1 MITNFSY
8 TNRMDVKVSAP
19 GIEKLRATIKNQQKK
34 KKEALNATGSATGA
48 SAEGMTSVKEEDYK

>member
-1 MITNFSY
+1 
-8 TNRMDVKVSAP
+8 MDVKVSAP